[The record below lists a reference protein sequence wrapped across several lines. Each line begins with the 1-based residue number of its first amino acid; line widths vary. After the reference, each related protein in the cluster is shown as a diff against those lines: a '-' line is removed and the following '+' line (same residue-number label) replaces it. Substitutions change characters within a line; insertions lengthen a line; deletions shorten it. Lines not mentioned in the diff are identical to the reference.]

1 MSAVVAPTLGF
12 QSGPPADTAPTIF
25 EQLAGVFTEPVTLF
39 RRLARNPRW
48 GQALWVMIAV
58 GCVMMTFWAL
68 KVDVDA
74 MQRPLLERNGQLSAS
89 QIDQT
94 IDVSR
99 RFILP
104 MAFASVMVRNLFGVL
119 GTALVFW
126 LFALAMGD
134 RNKPGFLH
142 AVSAASV
149 PNLVL
154 APYMLMIGV
163 VCLKKPFGGS
173 IPERV
178 APSGL
183 AYYLRPENPKIYGLL
198 AQVDPFII
206 GYYVML
212 FLAVRYTM
220 RLKPSH
226 AAMCTALTVILTVCW
241 KVYFWV

>member
-1 MSAVVAPTLGF
+1 MSAMPLTAIGGDPN
-12 QSGPPADTAPTIF
+12 GPRETAPSIF
-25 EQLAGVFTEPVTLF
+25 EQIAGVFTEPAVLF
-39 RRLARNPRW
+39 RRLAGNPRW
-48 GQALWVMIAV
+48 GQALWVMILV
-58 GCVMMTFWAL
+58 GCLMMTFWAL

-89 QIDQT
+89 QIEQT

-104 MAFASVMVRNLFGVL
+104 MSFASVMVRNLFGVL

-126 LFALAMGD
+126 LFAFFIAEKE
-134 RNKPGFLH
+134 KPSFLH
-142 AVSAASV
+142 AVSASSV
-149 PNLVL
+149 PNLIL

-163 VCLKKPFGGS
+163 VCMMKPFGGS

-198 AQVDPFII
+198 AQLDPFII

-220 RLKPSH
+220 RLKPRH
-226 AAMCTALTVILTVCW
+226 AAMCTALAV
-241 KVYFWV
+241 